1 MKNAWE
7 DWTEYRSKLT
17 EIILERNPKTVMI
30 VGAGRCNDID
40 LERLLKSAERV
51 ICMDVDDEA
60 MKAAVTGIPADIQH
74 MVECREVS
82 LTGIGESDL
91 DSFCDDMLMMA
102 RAKGRDLTLDYFRAQ
117 MISCMNALKEKLIG
131 SEEALL
137 RYMPVESVDVVVCA
151 GVHSQLFSTLSFF
164 IRSLIASLYDIIPN
178 VGSLEAEAND
188 IIREMNNRVI
198 PIIDSALCRMADKA
212 VIFGNEDN
220 PNNRISSNQINFQDP
235 KLHKNYHPVNLKNKI
250 DINKYRRSNWTISN
264 GDERDFFKSSY
275 GLTMTPKKPEIKTKK
290 EINTYKSS
298 VVIGAEDQKDGFVS
312 EYRKNYPDGKL
323 AFNLKNIGQD
333 KKLMETINNIRKSH
347 FNFGESK
354 NDYFT
359 TSSNA
364 YKYDPVLAREG
375 RGQLNDVL
383 KNNLRSSHYELGMGN
398 EREKYTSN
406 RRDYIS
412 YPNYK
417 PIKIVDKNNQSSAF
431 HRNRNVFEGE
441 SIYMSDYTE
450 KPIPNPDENLPDFL

>member
-1 MKNAWE
+1 MGVYQNIKDKFIMKNAWE

-220 PNNRISSNQINFQDP
+220 PDSPVEGAAQCIRNIQENMKPVERHLYWEFNR
-235 KLHKNYHPVNLKNKI
+235 
-250 DINKYRRSNWTISN
+250 
-264 GDERDFFKSSY
+264 
-275 GLTMTPKKPEIKTKK
+275 
-290 EINTYKSS
+290 
-298 VVIGAEDQKDGFVS
+298 AE
-312 EYRKNYPDGKL
+312 E
-323 AFNLKNIGQD
+323 
-333 KKLMETINNIRKSH
+333 
-347 FNFGESK
+347 
-354 NDYFT
+354 
-359 TSSNA
+359 
-364 YKYDPVLAREG
+364 
-375 RGQLNDVL
+375 
-383 KNNLRSSHYELGMGN
+383 
-398 EREKYTSN
+398 
-406 RRDYIS
+406 IS
-412 YPNYK
+412 YDML
-417 PIKIVDKNNQSSAF
+417 IQICDMGMQ
-431 HRNRNVFEGE
+431 HE
-441 SIYMSDYTE
+441 E
-450 KPIPNPDENLPDFL
+450 KA